1 MKFASRTGLVA
12 SAAALTLVVAACS
25 PSNEATP
32 TATSTTT
39 STTDVMTL
47 KGELNGAGSS
57 AQQSAEDAW
66 RAGFQTANPD
76 VTVNYDP
83 IGSGG
88 GRTNFLNGDTSFAG
102 SDAIMSADEYA
113 SAVTRCDGDGGAI
126 HLPVYVSPLAV
137 VFNLEGI
144 DSLNMSADV
153 IAQIFDGKITKWN
166 DAAIAGANPGVD
178 LPNLAI
184 TPVHR
189 ADESGTTSN
198 FTDYLEKASTSWP
211 YAHGGEWPNEIGEA
225 GPQTSGL
232 IQIVQ
237 DNNGTIGYAD
247 ASQAGTLGTVAI
259 GVGDSFVAISADAAA
274 NAVATSPLQQ
284 GANGPEDFAYDL
296 NRASTD
302 PTTYPLVLVSYQI
315 LCKQYDDANERE
327 LVTSYIRYVVSE
339 EGQNAAASAAG
350 SAPMNRDLAGKVDAV
365 LDQIAA
371 G

>member
-1 MKFASRTGLVA
+1 MKITSRTGAVA
-12 SAAALTLVVAACS
+12 SAIALSLVLAACS
-25 PSNEATP
+25 SSTETTGNSTPGDGMATL
-32 TATSTTT
+32 S
-39 STTDVMTL
+39 
-47 KGELNGAGSS
+47 GELNGAGSS

-66 RAGFQTANPD
+66 RAGFQTAHSG

-88 GRTNFLNGDTSFAG
+88 GRTKFLNGDVSFAG
-102 SDAIMSADEYA
+102 SDAIMKADEYA

-137 VFNLEGI
+137 VFNLDGVS
-144 DSLNMSADV
+144 SLNMSADV

-166 DAAIAGANPGVD
+166 DSAIADANPGVS

-211 YAHGGEWPNEIGEA
+211 YAHGGEWPNNIGEA

-232 IQIVQ
+232 IQIVK
-237 DNNGTIGYAD
+237 DNNGTVGYAD
-247 ASQAGTLGTVAI
+247 ASQVGTLGTVAI
-259 GVGDSFVAISADAAA
+259 GVGDSYVSISAEGAA
-274 NAVATSPLQQ
+274 NAVAASPLHE
-284 GANGPEDFAYDL
+284 GANGPEDFAFDL

-302 PTTYPLVLVSYQI
+302 PSTYPLVLVSYQI
-315 LCKQYDDANERE
+315 LCKQYDDATERS
-327 LVTSYIRYVVSE
+327 LVTSYIRYVVSS
-339 EGQNAAASAAG
+339 EGQQAAADAAG
-350 SAPMNRDLAGKVDAV
+350 SAPMNPELATKVDAV

>member
-1 MKFASRTGLVA
+1 MKIATRTGVVA
-12 SAAALTLVVAACS
+12 SAAALSMLLAACS
-25 PSNEATP
+25 SSPQTTNTSGG
-32 TATSTTT
+32 TAPADTMAHLS
-39 STTDVMTL
+39 
-47 KGELNGAGSS
+47 GELNGAGSS

-66 RAGFQTANPD
+66 RAGFQSANPD

-88 GRTNFLNGDTSFAG
+88 GRTKFLNGDVSFAG

-137 VFNLEGI
+137 VFNLKGI
-144 DSLNMSADV
+144 NSLNMSADV
-153 IAQIFDGKITKWN
+153 IAKIFDGKITMWN
-166 DAAIAGANPGVD
+166 DPAIADANPGVS

-211 YAHGGEWPNEIGEA
+211 YPHGGEWPNDLGEA

-237 DNNGTIGYAD
+237 DNDGTIGYAD
-247 ASQAGTLGTVAI
+247 ASQAGTLGTVSI
-259 GVGDSFVAISADAAA
+259 GVGDSYVPISAEGAA
-274 NAVATSPLQQ
+274 NAVAASPLHE
-284 GANGPEDFAYDL
+284 GANGPEDFAFDL

-302 PTTYPLVLVSYQI
+302 PSTYPLVLVSYQI
-315 LCKQYDDANERE
+315 LCKQYDDANERA
-327 LVTSYIRYVVSE
+327 LVTSYVRYVVSA
-339 EGQNAAASAAG
+339 EGQQAAASAAG
-350 SAPMNRDLAGKVDAV
+350 SAPMNPDLATKVDAV

>member
-1 MKFASRTGLVA
+1 MR
-12 SAAALTLVVAACS
+12 
-25 PSNEATP
+25 
-32 TATSTTT
+32 
-39 STTDVMTL
+39 
-47 KGELNGAGSS
+47 
-57 AQQSAEDAW
+57 
-66 RAGFQTANPD
+66 
-76 VTVNYDP
+76 
-83 IGSGG
+83 
-88 GRTNFLNGDTSFAG
+88 
-102 SDAIMSADEYA
+102 

-166 DAAIAGANPGVD
+166 DAAIAVQPRRRPAD
-178 LPNLAI
+178 LAI
-184 TPVHR
+184 TLVHR

-296 NRASTD
+296 NRAPTD